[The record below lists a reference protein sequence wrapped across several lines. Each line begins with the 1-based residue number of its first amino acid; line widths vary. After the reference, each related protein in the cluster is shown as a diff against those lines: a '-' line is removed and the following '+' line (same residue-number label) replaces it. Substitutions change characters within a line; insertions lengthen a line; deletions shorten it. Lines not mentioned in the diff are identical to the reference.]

1 MNTQDIQIIQE
12 VDELEEP
19 QKYYTALQRLI
30 DDGQAWNLEGF
41 YGRNMMRAITEGYCL
56 LGLNAHNDAY
66 GNKVPSRLDVQEG
79 TKGTKQFVIEKQ
91 GEDWA
96 KLMENPNN

>member
-1 MNTQDIQIIQE
+1 MDDKTWAVSSDAVHSEKRII
-12 VDELEEP
+12 
-19 QKYYTALQRLI
+19 KS
-30 DDGQAWNLEGF
+30 
-41 YGRNMMRAITEGYCL
+41 L
-56 LGLNAHNDAY
+56 LLSISKKILKIFMGCGMSGLNAHNDAY

-96 KLMENPNN
+96 KLMENANN

>member
-1 MNTQDIQIIQE
+1 M
-12 VDELEEP
+12 
-19 QKYYTALQRLI
+19 QRLI

-96 KLMENPNN
+96 KLMENANN